1 MTHKPTTTTASA
13 ADDDNDDDVEARR
26 MGFHG
31 RLGGW
36 VVGWLGDTLETTMTA
51 LPPHDTAD
59 VNGELL
65 NARCSGS

>member
-1 MTHKPTTTTASA
+1 
-13 ADDDNDDDVEARR
+13 
-26 MGFHG
+26 
-31 RLGGW
+31 

-51 LPPHDTAD
+51 LPPHDAAD